1 VRIWHFLVAAPGDRG
16 LRTARSTLALEA
28 HRFMS
33 EISDVLSAIS
43 SLHARG
49 ERMALATIVSVR
61 GSTYRRPGAR
71 LLVPEHGAAV
81 GNVSGGCLEGDV
93 ERIGRQVMASGEP
106 RLELFDLTADVDE
119 IWGFGLGCNGA
130 MELFIEPAEHAVET
144 AAALRTAVEEERAC
158 CLVTVIASGT
168 DPVRPGARLLVHAD
182 GSVEGGL
189 GSDRTD
195 ATAVDLARRALDT
208 GASSLEQLGD
218 LRVFVEVLLPPP
230 RLLVCGAGHDA
241 IPLLRQA
248 ASLGWRVTVADVRRP
263 FLTRDRFP
271 EAAAFIDADPI
282 TVADAFAPDARTSA
296 VVMTH
301 NYLRD
306 IDYLRSLLGCG
317 LAYLGVLGPR
327 RRTDKMLAELAAA
340 GVEPNAADRDVL
352 HAPAGL
358 DLGAEGPDEVAWS
371 IVAEMLAV
379 HRGRSGGP
387 LRERTAPIHTPLE
400 AAPSTA
406 RG

>member
-1 VRIWHFLVAAPGDRG
+1 
-16 LRTARSTLALEA
+16 
-28 HRFMS
+28 MS

-43 SLHARG
+43 ALHARG

-93 ERIGRQVMASGEP
+93 ERIGREVMASGEP
-106 RLELFDLTADVDE
+106 CLELFDLTADGDE
-119 IWGFGLGCNGA
+119 VWGYGLGCNGA
-130 MELFIEPAEHAVET
+130 MELFIEPADHAVAT

-168 DPVRPGARLLVHAD
+168 DAVRPGARLLLHAD
-182 GSVEGGL
+182 GRVEGGI
-189 GSDRTD
+189 GSHKAD
-195 ATAVDLARRALDT
+195 AAAADLARRAFDS
-208 GASSLEQLGD
+208 GASGLEELGE
-218 LRVFVEVLLPPP
+218 LRVFTELLLPPL

-241 IPLLRQA
+241 IPLVRQA

-263 FLTRDRFP
+263 FLSQDRFP
-271 EAAAFIDADPI
+271 DASGFLDVEPL
-282 TVADAFAPDARTSA
+282 TVADAFAPDARTSV

-306 IDYLRSLLGCG
+306 IDYLRSLLDCG

-327 RRTDKMLAELAAA
+327 RRTDQMLAELAAA
-340 GVEPNAADRDVL
+340 GVEPTSADRDVL

-358 DLGAEGPDEVAWS
+358 DLGAEGPEEVAWS

-379 HRGRSGGP
+379 HRGRGGGP
-387 LRERTAPIHTPLE
+387 LRDRTAPIHAPLGVQ
-400 AAPSTA
+400 AAAATVPA
-406 RG
+406 DE

>member
-1 VRIWHFLVAAPGDRG
+1 
-16 LRTARSTLALEA
+16 
-28 HRFMS
+28 MS

-144 AAALRTAVEEERAC
+144 AAALRIAVEEERAC

-168 DPVRPGARLLVHAD
+168 DAVRPGARLLLHAD
-182 GSVEGGL
+182 GRVEGGI
-189 GSDRTD
+189 GSGQTD
-195 ATAVDLARRALDT
+195 AAAVDLARRALES
-208 GASSLEQLGD
+208 GASGLDQIGD
-218 LRVFVEVLLPPP
+218 LGVFVEVLLPPP

-241 IPLLRQA
+241 IPLVRQA

-263 FLTRDRFP
+263 FLTHDRFP
-271 EAAAFIDADPI
+271 EAAGFVDADPI
-282 TVADAFAPDARTSA
+282 AVAKAVAPDARTSA

-306 IDYLRSLLGCG
+306 IDYLRSLLGRG

-327 RRTDKMLAELAAA
+327 RRTEKMLAELAAA
-340 GVEPNAADRDVL
+340 GLEPSTADREVL

-387 LRERTAPIHTPLE
+387 LRERTAPIHAEPE
-400 AAPSTA
+400 PEPA
-406 RG
+406 R

>member
-1 VRIWHFLVAAPGDRG
+1 
-16 LRTARSTLALEA
+16 
-28 HRFMS
+28 MS

-43 SLHARG
+43 ALHSRG

-61 GSTYRRPGAR
+61 GSSYRRPGAR

-93 ERIGRQVMASGEP
+93 ERIGREVMASGEP
-106 RLELFDLTADVDE
+106 RLELFDLTADADA
-119 IWGFGLGCNGA
+119 IWGFGLGCSGA
-130 MELFIEPAEHAVET
+130 MELFIEPAEDAVET
-144 AAALRTAVEEERAC
+144 AVALRTAVEEERAC
-158 CLVTVIASGT
+158 CLVTVIAS
-168 DPVRPGARLLVHAD
+168 DSDAVRPGARLLLHAD
-182 GSVEGGL
+182 GRAEGGL
-189 GSDRTD
+189 GSGETD
-195 ATAVDLARRALDT
+195 AAAAGLARQALDS
-208 GASSLEQLGD
+208 GASGLEQLGE

-241 IPLLRQA
+241 MPLVRQA

-263 FLTRDRFP
+263 FLTHDRFP
-271 EAAAFIDADPI
+271 EAAGFIDADPVA
-282 TVADAFAPDARTSA
+282 VADAFVPDARTSA

-306 IDYLRSLLGCG
+306 IDYLRSLLGRG

-327 RRTDKMLAELAAA
+327 RRTDKMLAELATA
-340 GVEPNAADRDVL
+340 GVVPTAADLDVL

-371 IVAEMLAV
+371 IVAELLAV
-379 HRGRSGGP
+379 HRGRTGGP
-387 LRERTAPIHTPLE
+387 LRERTAPIHAEPETLP
-400 AAPSTA
+400 AV
-406 RG
+406 

>member
-1 VRIWHFLVAAPGDRG
+1 MGRRVKDFSRW
-16 LRTARSTLALEA
+16 STLAPEA

-130 MELFIEPAEHAVET
+130 MELFIEPAEHAVAT
-144 AAALRTAVEEERAC
+144 ATALRTAVEEEHAC
-158 CLVTVIASGT
+158 CLVTVIESGT
-168 DPVRPGARLLVHAD
+168 DAVRPGARLLQHAD
-182 GSVEGGL
+182 GRIEGGF
-189 GSDRTD
+189 GSAETD
-195 ATAVDLARRALDT
+195 SAGADLARSALES
-208 GASSLEQLGD
+208 GLSSLEQLDD
-218 LRVFVEVLLPPP
+218 LRLFVEVLLPPP

-241 IPLLRQA
+241 IPLVRQA

-263 FLTRDRFP
+263 FLTHDRFP
-271 EAAAFIDADPI
+271 EASGFLDADPVA
-282 TVADAFAPDARTSA
+282 VADAYAPDARTSA

-306 IDYLRSLLGCG
+306 IDYLRSLLGRG

-327 RRTDKMLAELAAA
+327 RRTDKMLAELAAD
-340 GVEPNAADRDVL
+340 GVTPTAADREVL
-352 HAPAGL
+352 RAPAGL
-358 DLGAEGPDEVAWS
+358 DLGADGPDEVAWS

-379 HRGRSGGP
+379 HRGRMGGP
-387 LRERTAPIHTPLE
+387 LRERTAPIHAIPE
-400 AAPSTA
+400 PAGSA
-406 RG
+406 

>member
-1 VRIWHFLVAAPGDRG
+1 
-16 LRTARSTLALEA
+16 
-28 HRFMS
+28 MS

-43 SLHARG
+43 ALHARG

-93 ERIGRQVMASGEP
+93 ERIGREVMASGEP
-106 RLELFDLTADVDE
+106 RLELFDLTADGDE
-119 IWGFGLGCNGA
+119 VWGYGLGCNGA
-130 MELFIEPAEHAVET
+130 MELFIEPAEHAVAT

-158 CLVTVIASGT
+158 CLVTVIDSGT
-168 DPVRPGARLLVHAD
+168 DTVSPGARLLLHAD
-182 GSVEGGL
+182 GRVEGGI
-189 GSDRTD
+189 GSDEAD
-195 ATAVDLARRALDT
+195 AAAADLARHALDSGVT
-208 GASSLEQLGD
+208 SLEQLGE
-218 LRVFVEVLLPPP
+218 LRVFTEVLLPPP

-241 IPLLRQA
+241 IPLVRQA
-248 ASLGWRVTVADVRRP
+248 ASLGWHVTVADVRRP
-263 FLTRDRFP
+263 FLSHDRFP
-271 EAAAFIDADPI
+271 DAVAFLHAEPL
-282 TVADAFAPDARTSA
+282 VVGDAFVPDARTSA

-306 IDYLRSLLGCG
+306 IVYLRSLLGRG

-327 RRTDKMLAELAAA
+327 RRTDQMLAELAAT
-340 GVEPNAADRDVL
+340 GIEPTAADLDVL

-371 IVAEMLAV
+371 IAAELLAV
-379 HRGRSGGP
+379 HRGRAGGP
-387 LRERTAPIHTPLE
+387 LRARTAPIHAVPE
-400 AAPSTA
+400 AEPAV
-406 RG
+406 